1 MSNQKNTFNKQF
13 VPTAKVE
20 VPEVVTPVTEKPM
33 VENKTTETEK
43 PTVETKSTEVSSIES
58 GTVVASTSVPVG
70 IVSTKEEVVAVKE
83 QKKETSSGLTL
94 SKEVLSL
101 IDRLAATKNQ
111 VAINA
116 IESIKDYM
124 VKMGPGKT
132 MTLEEGNRHQVTLF
146 RSIRSVIEYTGQE
159 FQLTMV
165 LMLRLFDEYKND
177 VFHERYVFRFMD
189 SIPLGQDERRAFERI
204 LNLIKISAAVS
215 GRKEALR
222 QVNFQKTLQYVFTE
236 ESKQKLMSFFNI

>member
-13 VPTAKVE
+13 VPSTKSETPTVV
-20 VPEVVTPVTEKPM
+20 VPVNEKPM
-33 VENKTTETEK
+33 VEDKA
-43 PTVETKSTEVSSIES
+43 PAVEIKAAEVSSIES
-58 GTVVASTSVPVG
+58 GAVVASTSVPVG
-70 IVSTKEEVVAVKE
+70 TASTKEEVVAVKE
-83 QKKETSSGLTL
+83 QKKETSSGLIL

-101 IDRLAATKNQ
+101 VDRLAATNNQ

-116 IESIKDYM
+116 IAAIMDYM

-146 RSIRSVIEYTGQE
+146 RSIRSVIEFTGQE
-159 FQLTMV
+159 FQLSMV

-222 QVNFQKTLQYVFTE
+222 QVNFQKTLQYVFSE
-236 ESKQKLMSFFNI
+236 DSKQKLMSFFNI